1 MAHWLKSCSWI
12 FFSPLPS
19 LCDCWCHSRAILR
32 ECCWNVSVKRLARS
46 HYSKLFKLGLRKG
59 LIFIQSTEKEWVCWG
74 RCREIVPV
82 ETWKEKLIFP
92 LIQPLETMETLM
104 EGGMAVFRNGGVACR
119 STITF
124 HSGSLRDGIH
134 YTVAR
139 ETDRNRGEKK
149 THTEIGRHRQRGEK
163 KKRKCHLA
171 VKVITGG
178 NLHAPVLE
186 WSRCSVLSFVFFPL
200 WKFLKA
206 PSLSLSFHLTAL
218 CPSHCVHQTVGE
230 KTLEQ
235 CWKSHT
241 RYTYAHTSICTV
253 FSLCRHNGVKEL
265 LLTVLSTV
273 GD

>member
-139 ETDRNRGEKK
+139 ETDGNRGEEK
-149 THTEIGRHRQRGEK
+149 THMEIGRHEQRGEK
-163 KKRKCHLA
+163 KKRKFHLA

-178 NLHAPVLE
+178 NLHAPVWE
-186 WSRCSVLSFVFFPL
+186 WSRCSVLSFVFFSPL
-200 WKFLKA
+200 EVSKSSKPKSFLPSDGFIPKPLCTPNCRWKNTRAMLKVT
-206 PSLSLSFHLTAL
+206 H
-218 CPSHCVHQTVGE
+218 V
-230 KTLEQ
+230 
-235 CWKSHT
+235 
-241 RYTYAHTSICTV
+241 YMYSI
-253 FSLCRHNGVKEL
+253 FSM
-265 LLTVLSTV
+265 
-273 GD
+273 